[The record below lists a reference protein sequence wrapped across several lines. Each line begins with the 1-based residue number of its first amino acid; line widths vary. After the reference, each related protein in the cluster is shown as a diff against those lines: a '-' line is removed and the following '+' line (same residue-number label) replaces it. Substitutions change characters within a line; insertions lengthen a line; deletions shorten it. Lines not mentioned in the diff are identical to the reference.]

1 MCDRGI
7 DITSVYDFSIA
18 LFFLFFHFHHYF
30 IDQTEESEVKSEVLH
45 IVCGYYTHYV
55 CEAVYSLCLAVVNV
69 LHFE

>member
-1 MCDRGI
+1 MIG
-7 DITSVYDFSIA
+7 VSI
-18 LFFLFFHFHHYF
+18 LPLSTIFRLLYFLFFDFHHYF